1 MIRKIVKPKIII
13 QILFFIFPRLSILQ
27 QHLLKRCSSLYN
39 LFILLAINE
48 QIWKNA
54 QMNRDI
60 PTWWMVQWSW
70 TKTHPTTTAN
80 GDVSC
85 LQCKAV
91 RRNLQDLKRI
101 TYQLCRIFCFC
112 KELHKTACENKM
124 LTMFVYFRIRWR
136 YRRVQNVI
144 CRFLWDKRYLG
155 LSFCMIQC
163 TARNKA
169 DVKMEDRDLTSYVA
183 MATIMKNVLWSS
195 EKDR

>member
-13 QILFFIFPRLSILQ
+13 QILFFIFPHLSILQ

-101 TYQLCRIFCFC
+101 TAREYFSDVYLEHVKTLTHSVFMLGYKGKVVNAEVFCEKHRTTVAHF
-112 KELHKTACENKM
+112 LNNG
-124 LTMFVYFRIRWR
+124 RWDS
-136 YRRVQNVI
+136 
-144 CRFLWDKRYLG
+144 LLE
-155 LSFCMIQC
+155 
-163 TARNKA
+163 A
-169 DVKMEDRDLTSYVA
+169 
-183 MATIMKNVLWSS
+183 
-195 EKDR
+195 